1 MTDKKYF
8 KERKEVYKMKALITG
23 ITGMVGS
30 HLADYLLDN
39 TDWDIYGVCRWRS
52 PMDNVTQLIDRVN
65 NKDRVFFD
73 YADLN
78 DQISLISVIRK
89 VKPDY
94 IFHLAAQSYPLT
106 SFTAPVDTL
115 NTNILGTCRLLEAVR
130 LQMEDDSE
138 YKPVVHVCAS
148 SEVFGKIP
156 ADKKPED
163 GINEDC
169 PFHPASPYAIS
180 KVGTDLLGRY
190 YAEAFGMTV
199 MTTRMFTHT
208 GPRRGDVFHESTFA
222 KQIAM
227 IESEIIEPVV
237 KVGNLES
244 LRTYA
249 DVRDAVRA
257 YYMLVTKNPIAG
269 EYYNIGGQYTCLV
282 KDTLNTLISM
292 SSCKDSIRVEEDSER
307 LRPIDADLQIPDCRK
322 FEEHTGWKPEI
333 SYEKTMQD
341 LLDYWRNRVK
351 NGEEFLTR

>member
-1 MTDKKYF
+1 
-8 KERKEVYKMKALITG
+8 MKALITG

-30 HLADYLLDN
+30 HLCDYLLEN

-52 PMDNVTQLIDRVN
+52 PLDNVQHLLEYVN
-65 NKDRVFFD
+65 KKGRIFFQ

-78 DQISLISVIRK
+78 DQVSLLRVIQEI
-89 VKPDY
+89 KPDY

-106 SFTAPVDTL
+106 SFTAPIDTL
-115 NTNILGTCRLLEAVR
+115 NTNILGTSRLLESVHIV
-130 LQMEDDSE
+130 MEQDKS
-138 YKPVVHVCAS
+138 YQPVIHVCAS

-156 ADKKPED
+156 PEKKPET
-163 GINEDC
+163 GIHEEC

-190 YAEAFGMTV
+190 YAEAYGMMV

-227 IESEIIEPVV
+227 IEAGMISPEV
-237 KVGNLES
+237 KVGNLKS

-257 YYMLVTKNPIAG
+257 YYMLVTVNPIAG
-269 EYYNIGGQYTCLV
+269 EYYNIGGSYTCEV
-282 KDTLNTLISM
+282 GETLDYLISI
-292 SSCKDSIRVEEDSER
+292 SSAKDKIKVVTDPER
-307 LRPIDADLQIPDCRK
+307 LRPIDADLQVPDCKK
-322 FEEHTGWKPEI
+322 FKKHTGWEPEI
-333 SYEKTMQD
+333 PFEQTMTD
-341 LLDYWRNRVK
+341 LLNYWREKVK
-351 NGEEFLTR
+351 NGTEFLTR